1 MNKENI
7 DSELNTSLNEI
18 DAVNSSYHI
27 AVKPEFNKVMI
38 EFYNSGSYNV
48 LPSYLLPYYERSLHI
63 S

>member
-27 AVKPEFNKVMI
+27 TVNRTEN
-38 EFYNSGSYNV
+38 
-48 LPSYLLPYYERSLHI
+48 LPFFFLKKI
-63 S
+63 K

>member
-27 AVKPEFNKVMI
+27 AVKP
-38 EFYNSGSYNV
+38 
-48 LPSYLLPYYERSLHI
+48 
-63 S
+63 